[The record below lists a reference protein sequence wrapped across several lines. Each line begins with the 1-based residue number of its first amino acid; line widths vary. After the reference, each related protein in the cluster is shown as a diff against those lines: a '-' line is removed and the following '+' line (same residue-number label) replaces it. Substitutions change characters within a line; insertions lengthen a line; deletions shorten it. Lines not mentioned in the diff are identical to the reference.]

1 MNSLTPQTVPMA
13 IPINLKQ
20 IVSFEGLLMS
30 QVVQLEALTRLLV
43 QNGILT
49 NEEFL
54 ERAGTV
60 DREMKKIGK
69 TEMNKRRD

>member
-1 MNSLTPQTVPMA
+1 MA

>member
-1 MNSLTPQTVPMA
+1 MNSLTPQEVPIA

-20 IVSFEGLLMS
+20 IVSFEELLMS
-30 QVVQLEALTRLLV
+30 QVVQLGPLTRLLV
-43 QNGILT
+43 EKGIFT
-49 NEEFL
+49 KEEFL